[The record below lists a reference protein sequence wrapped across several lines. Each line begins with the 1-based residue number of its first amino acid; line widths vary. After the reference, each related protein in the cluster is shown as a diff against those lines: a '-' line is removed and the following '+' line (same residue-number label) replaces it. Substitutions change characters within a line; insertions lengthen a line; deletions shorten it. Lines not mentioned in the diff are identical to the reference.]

1 MIIQNK
7 DVRVGELITQKPNSK
22 TGEPYQVWLIYYA
35 GECLELTY
43 HPNIDKVEIKEGQIL
58 NCSLDINF
66 RRIKKQKQNGEI
78 YFMSTYYGSFYNVF
92 IKYGPQFT
100 PTKKAEA
107 VIEFM
112 KPQEPQITFN
122 NAFTSQSKTEMKQA
136 YESPVPTAQEQK
148 VNEELPD
155 WMNDLEADMKGEN

>member
-7 DVRVGELITQKPNSK
+7 DVRVGELITQKPNAK

-43 HPNIDKVEIKEGQIL
+43 HPNIEKVEIKTGQIL

-66 RRIKKQKQNGEI
+66 RRIKKQKQTGEI
-78 YFMSTYYGSFYNVF
+78 YFTSTYYGSFYNVF

-100 PTKKAEA
+100 PTKRAEA
-107 VIEFM
+107 VMEAM

-122 NAFTSQSKTEMKQA
+122 QAFTSGSKTEMKQA
-136 YESPVPTAQEQK
+136 YENPIPTAQEPEI
-148 VNEELPD
+148 NDELPD

>member
-7 DVRVGELITQKPNSK
+7 DVRVGELITQKPNAK

-66 RRIKKQKQNGEI
+66 RRLKKQKQTGE
-78 YFMSTYYGSFYNVF
+78 FFFTSTYYGSFFNVF

-100 PTKKAEA
+100 PTKRAEA
-107 VIEFM
+107 VVEAM

-122 NAFTSQSKTEMKQA
+122 KAFTSPSRTEMNQA
-136 YESPVPTAQEQK
+136 YENPVE
-148 VNEELPD
+148 VNDELPD